1 MQKNKILL
9 CSLIA
14 GLFGTIL
21 IFILVY
27 LDLNLGFLTGY
38 LFIITAILSILLGHS
53 LYKRSSVYP
62 SSYWKRVLVGMTTY
76 IIIALLY
83 TLRQILRDQYRTYEG
98 FSDYFAVILFHISF
112 AVILSLLLSI
122 RISRNTITP

>member
-1 MQKNKILL
+1 MMRNKIVL

-21 IFILVY
+21 IFFLVY

-38 LFIITAILSILLGHS
+38 LFIITAIVSILLGHK
-53 LYKRSSVYP
+53 LFKRSSSFP
-62 SSYWKRVLVGMTTY
+62 TSYWKRVLVGITTY

-83 TLRQILRDQYRTYEG
+83 TLRQIFRNQYRTDEG
-98 FSDYFAVILFHISF
+98 FSDYFPVILFHISF
-112 AVILSLLLSI
+112 AAILSLILSI
-122 RISRNTITP
+122 RITRNITAS